1 MFLYDWSFSS
11 SLKINCTLKKYLL
24 KQSFWGLKWSIL
36 CSAIWGEKWLFV
48 LLIRMDFIDHLF
60 KFLVIGILKLLK
72 YREIFV
78 LTVWKTTC
86 KKEKVYFQADL
97 KLSELSYLKRVFI
110 IIIVFSKT
118 KNLDITVLA
127 AVVVLTMLR

>member
-1 MFLYDWSFSS
+1 M
-11 SLKINCTLKKYLL
+11 
-24 KQSFWGLKWSIL
+24 
-36 CSAIWGEKWLFV
+36 FV